1 MNSPF
6 LSAAAQG
13 QGSLP
18 LRRLLVGLAL
28 LTLVATAV
36 KAVGLSASMP
46 TAEPPSSL
54 TLAGYR
60 ISALPS
66 DAPRHGRN
74 ISLGTRRQFRLVPL
88 SGEPALTLSLLPVRS
103 RMGRDLNLE
112 AIGDVTPSLALIDKR
127 IVYQEVAAAARPAQ
141 QADAIYLGRGPKDA
155 AGSTTRLQTCLTP
168 SGLAAVE
175 AHMLDGELKA
185 SGKAVVPRLDLL
197 RVIGLKQARYECLA
211 VQLESGGSGGG
222 KGGSGSG
229 SVDRQQQLETVWMNL
244 RGVLVKGEGA

>member
-1 MNSPF
+1 M
-6 LSAAAQG
+6 
-13 QGSLP
+13 
-18 LRRLLVGLAL
+18 GLAL

-36 KAVGLSASMP
+36 KVVGLSASMP
-46 TAEPPSSL
+46 TAAAPSSL

-60 ISALPS
+60 ISPLPS
-66 DAPRHGRN
+66 DAPRHARN
-74 ISLGTRRQFRLVPL
+74 ISLGTMRQFRLVPL

-112 AIGDVTPSLALIDKR
+112 AIGDVTPSLALKDKR
-127 IVYQEVAAAARPAQ
+127 VVYQEIIANAARPAQ
-141 QADAIYLGRGPKDA
+141 QADTMYLGRGPKDA

-175 AHMLDGELKA
+175 AHMLDGEMKA

>member
-1 MNSPF
+1 M
-6 LSAAAQG
+6 
-13 QGSLP
+13 
-18 LRRLLVGLAL
+18 GLAL

-36 KAVGLSASMP
+36 KVVGLSASMP
-46 TAEPPSSL
+46 TAEAPSSL

-60 ISALPS
+60 ISPLPS

-74 ISLGTRRQFRLVPL
+74 ISLGTMRQFRLVPL
-88 SGEPALTLSLLPVRS
+88 SGEPALSLSLLPVRS

-112 AIGDVTPSLALIDKR
+112 AIGDVTPSLALKDKR
-127 IVYQEVAAAARPAQ
+127 IVYQEIANAARPAQ
-141 QADAIYLGRGPKDA
+141 QADTMYLGRGPKDV

-168 SGLAAVE
+168 AGLAAVE
-175 AHMLDGELKA
+175 AHMLDGEMKA

-211 VQLESGGSGGG
+211 VQLESGPSGGG

-229 SVDRQQQLETVWMNL
+229 SVDRQRQLETVWKEL

>member
-1 MNSPF
+1 MSSPY
-6 LSAAAQG
+6 LPAAAQG

-18 LRRLLVGLAL
+18 LRRLLKGLAL

-155 AGSTTRLQTCLTP
+155 AGSTTRLQTCLLTP

-197 RVIGLKQARYECLA
+197 RVIGLQQARYECLA
-211 VQLESGGSGGG
+211 VQLESGASGGG
-222 KGGSGSG
+222 KGGGGSA
-229 SVDRQQQLETVWMNL
+229 DRQRQLETVWKEL
-244 RGVLVKGEGA
+244 RGVLVRGE

>member
-1 MNSPF
+1 MSSPF

-18 LRRLLVGLAL
+18 LRRLLKGLAL

-46 TAEPPSSL
+46 TAEAPSSL

-112 AIGDVTPSLALIDKR
+112 AIGDVTPSLALQDKR
-127 IVYQEVAAAARPAQ
+127 IVYQEIASAARPAQ
-141 QADAIYLGRGPKDA
+141 QADTMYLGRGPKDA

-185 SGKAVVPRLDLL
+185 SGKAIVPRLDLV
-197 RVIGLKQARYECLA
+197 RVIGLQQARYECLA
-211 VQLESGGSGGG
+211 VQLESGASAGG

-229 SVDRQQQLETVWMNL
+229 SADRQRQLETVWRNL
-244 RGVLVKGEGA
+244 RGVLVRG